1 MRSIEIEWRPFGITV
16 VAELT
21 DGPNRNLA
29 DLLWEM
35 LPYNSLQNHALVS
48 GEHLYHL
55 VPSAELI
62 YTHAERKADRT
73 KAPDGT
79 LFLSQLQHLAI
90 KYGRLSEYIPAAPIG
105 YVIPEHIALLREAGR
120 ACWDATYRTKEIVE
134 VRVRRKGAVE
144 SPYRLP
150 RLPCEA
156 GAHPEVQALISRI
169 HEETERVW
177 IDPPREIEELHRG
190 IVKSGAGSYAQYF
203 STLVFLNG
211 ETRPLGYCALN
222 GLVRLSQ
229 SENLS
234 LCALREITPNF
245 VRTPAEFLGYCGLN
259 TLWSFVQELLEALP
273 LLQTKAQFHALVG
286 TLALYANVLNTW
298 NLQYFPWHHGAEY
311 PAERARE
318 RERVDVLTPAE
329 VAAALAA
336 APHVTPVPP
345 PVLSRVDTARLDD
358 FRHADPAAELAL

>member
-1 MRSIEIEWRPFGITV
+1 MRAIEIEWRPFGITV

-48 GEHLYHL
+48 GDHLYHL

-62 YTHAERKADRT
+62 YTHPQRKTDRT
-73 KAPDGT
+73 KTPDGT

-90 KYGRLSEYIPAAPIG
+90 KYGRLSEYLSAAPVG
-105 YVIPEHIALLREAGR
+105 YVIPEHLPLLREAGR
-120 ACWDATYRTKEIVE
+120 ACWNATYRTKEIVE

-144 SPYRLP
+144 SAYRLP
-150 RLPCEA
+150 RLPCD
-156 GAHPEVQALISRI
+156 GHPEVQALVARI

-177 IDPPREIEELHRG
+177 IRPPREIEDLHRG
-190 IVKSGAGSYAQYF
+190 VVRSGAGSYAQYF

-229 SENLS
+229 SDSFS
-234 LCALREITPNF
+234 LDALREMTPNF
-245 VRTPAEFLGYCGLN
+245 VRTPAEFLGYCGLS
-259 TLWSFVQELLEALP
+259 TLWDLVQETLEALP
-273 LLQTKAQFHALVG
+273 LLQTKAQYHALVG

-311 PAERARE
+311 PAHAT
-318 RERVDVLTPAE
+318 RERVRADGPSAAA
-329 VAAALAA
+329 VAAALAVV
-336 APHVTPVPP
+336 PPTMPLPSPVPS
-345 PVLSRVDTARLDD
+345 LAETARSGVIVLP
-358 FRHADPAAELAL
+358 DPTAVDLAI